1 MPLPLGVQLHTFAD
15 PDRFGGTG
23 HGLDVPTLEAIAEA
37 GYLGVETVGVPGGDV
52 VIARRALGALGLA
65 VTSSH
70 TWADLGDRD
79 MFARAAE
86 AIAELGSPRIVI
98 TPQAP
103 ATADALAALI
113 DRIPAVAEIA
123 TEHGLRLTYHN
134 HSGEMAAIDGTPVI
148 DRLAAS
154 GGDAL
159 DFQIDIFWAVVG
171 LTDPAELIG
180 RLGSRVVSLHLKDGV
195 ELPTSAGGDESFV
208 NVPVGTGVV
217 DPEPAIRAA
226 EAAGSVE
233 WLIVEFDQVVGPPID
248 GVRASL
254 ENLVR
259 RGLARSRHR

>member
-15 PDRFGGTG
+15 PGRFGGTG

-37 GYLGVETVGVPGGDV
+37 GFLGVETVGVPGGDV

-70 TWADLGDRD
+70 TWADLGDPD
-79 MFARAAE
+79 AFARAAG

-98 TPQAP
+98 TPHAP
-103 ATADALAALI
+103 TTTDALAVLI
-113 DRIPAVAEIA
+113 DRIAAVTEIA
-123 TEHGLRLTYHN
+123 SGHGLRLTYHN
-134 HSGEMAAIDGTPVI
+134 HSGEMAPIDGTPVI
-148 DRLAAS
+148 DRLATA
-154 GGDAL
+154 GGGAP

-171 LTDPAELIG
+171 RTDPAELIG
-180 RLGSRVVSLHLKDGV
+180 RLGSRVVSLHLKDGID
-195 ELPTSAGGDESFV
+195 LPASAGGDESFI
-208 NVPVGTGVV
+208 NVPVGAGIV

-226 EAAGSVE
+226 EAAGSME
-233 WLIVEFDQVVGPPID
+233 WLIVEFDHVAGPPID

-254 ENLVR
+254 ENLVG